1 MATACLR
8 VDTASLWAIYVD
20 FGRAPVS
27 RSLGSRGFNSGSGT
41 PIYCLMAQ
49 WKSSTTRQ
57 PPMTKDELRLML
69 AEAVRNTQP
78 SAEHKPRGS
87 KVEDD
92 QA

>member
-1 MATACLR
+1 
-8 VDTASLWAIYVD
+8 
-20 FGRAPVS
+20 
-27 RSLGSRGFNSGSGT
+27 
-41 PIYCLMAQ
+41 MAQ
-49 WKSSTTRQ
+49 WKTSTTRQ

-78 SAEHKPRGS
+78 SRDPKPRGS